1 MNWVSQPMNLRMDG
15 ALSQSSSKSAFAA
28 FKDEADSQP
37 LVYSISS
44 LFCPSN
50 ILCYYVD

>member
-1 MNWVSQPMNLRMDG
+1 MNLRMDP
-15 ALSQSSSKSAFAA
+15 ALSQGSSSKSAFAA

-50 ILCYYVD
+50 ILCYNVD